1 MGHATWPIV
10 PIARA
15 RQLRVVMPKQA
26 SVDPELAWGPFA
38 VPAKFALAAAPA
50 AEADEVEKKGQR
62 YAWIQISKVGAWNGH
77 NSGPFRLSR
86 SDFESAIAELD
97 RQSNPISFDYEHASA
112 SCIPTH
118 SPAAGW
124 TKQLEIRGE
133 PGQEEL
139 WAYTRLTKRAVQ
151 EIQDDEY
158 RFISPTWMFNHPDR
172 TLGDERIVPASLH
185 SVALTNVPF
194 FDGMQPITLKSQM
207 SRLASIGRLASVALA
222 AGAKGTQMATDPNK
236 TPSEPPPPAEAPES
250 EQDDT
255 AIVERMMQVLGL
267 GDRAALG
274 AWMDEQEKG
283 GKPAPAE
290 ASATEAAL
298 SLAVAQTR
306 RDQEELEQLRREKA
320 EREVRELVATGR
332 ALADEEPALLDL
344 RLKDRELFIK
354 LTATRKPTVP
364 VGRESRVGTK
374 TPTGATPVVPETE
387 VERRVA
393 ANLKAAG
400 MTDAEIADALRR
412 ERQKET
418 R

>member
-1 MGHATWPIV
+1 
-10 PIARA
+10 
-15 RQLRVVMPKQA
+15 MPKQA

-38 VPAKFALAAAPA
+38 VPARFALAAAPA
-50 AEADEVEKKGQR
+50 SEAADVEKKGQR

-97 RQSNPISFDYEHASA
+97 RQQNPISFDYEHASA

-172 TLGDERIVPASLH
+172 VMGEDRIVPASLH

-194 FDGMQPITLKSQM
+194 LDGMQPVTLKSQM
-207 SRLASIGRLASVALA
+207 SRLANIGRLASVALA
-222 AGAKGTQMATDPNK
+222 AGSKGTQMATDPTK
-236 TPSEPPPPAEAPES
+236 TPTEPAPAPAEPEQPEP

-255 AIVERMMQVLGL
+255 ALVERMLQVLGL
-267 GDRAALG
+267 ADRAALG
-274 AWMDEQEKG
+274 SWMDEQEKSK
-283 GKPAPAE
+283 GKPAESP
-290 ASATEAAL
+290 ATEAAL
-298 SLAVAQTR
+298 TLALAQTR
-306 RDQEELEQLRREKA
+306 RDQEELAELRREKA
-320 EREVRELVATGR
+320 ERDVSALVASGR
-332 ALADEEPALLDL
+332 ALAEEAPALLDL
-344 RLKDRELFIK
+344 RLKDVELFTK
-354 LTATRKPTVP
+354 LTSTRKAVVP
-364 VGRESRVGTK
+364 VGRESR
-374 TPTGATPVVPETE
+374 AQARAAASDQLVPETE
-387 VERRVA
+387 VERRIA

-400 MTDAEIADALRR
+400 MTDADVIEALRR
-412 ERQKET
+412 EREKET
-418 R
+418 SR

>member
-1 MGHATWPIV
+1 
-10 PIARA
+10 
-15 RQLRVVMPKQA
+15 MPKQA
-26 SVDPELAWGPFA
+26 SVEPELAWGPFA
-38 VPAKFALAAAPA
+38 LPARFALAAAPA
-50 AEADEVEKKGQR
+50 GEAEDVEKKGQR

-77 NSGPFRLSR
+77 NSGPFCLLR
-86 SDFESAIAELD
+86 SDFESAIAELE

-124 TKQLEIRGE
+124 TKHLEIRGE

-194 FDGMQPITLKSQM
+194 LDGMQPITLKSQM
-207 SRLASIGRLASVALA
+207 TRLASIGRLASVALA
-222 AGAKGTQMATDPNK
+222 GAAKGTTMATDPTK
-236 TPSEPPPPAEAPES
+236 TPTEPAPADPEKPEP

-255 AIVERMMQVLGL
+255 ALVERMMQVLGL

-274 AWMDEQEKG
+274 AWMDEQA
-283 GKPAPAE
+283 KPKDEPPAAE
-290 ASATEAAL
+290 ATEKAL
-298 SLAVAQTR
+298 RIALARSQK
-306 RDQEELEQLRREKA
+306 DQEELEQLRREKA
-320 EREVRELVATGR
+320 EREVRELVASGR
-332 ALADEEPALLDL
+332 ATADEEAALLDL
-344 RLKDRELFIK
+344 RMKDAELFTK
-354 LTATRKPTVP
+354 LTATRKPVVP
-364 VGRESRVGTK
+364 VGRESRAAKAPV
-374 TPTGATPVVPETE
+374 GATPIVAETE
-387 VERRVA
+387 VERRIA

-400 MTDAEIADALRR
+400 MTDADITDALRR
-412 ERQKET
+412 EREKKET
-418 R
+418 AR